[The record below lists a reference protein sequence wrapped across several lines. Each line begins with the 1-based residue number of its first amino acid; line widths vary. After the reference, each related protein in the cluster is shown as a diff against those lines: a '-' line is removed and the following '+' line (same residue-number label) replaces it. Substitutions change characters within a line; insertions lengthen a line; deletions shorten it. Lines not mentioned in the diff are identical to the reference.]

1 VKLFF
6 SFIAGMVVCSLFL
19 FTIRMVLPTQAATD
33 NSGSASENATN
44 GNVVNILTKLIP
56 DIEKIYH
63 ESLTMPFK
71 QAEKKIYDKD
81 IAEYFRALMDK
92 TGLVPSE

>member
-1 VKLFF
+1 
-6 SFIAGMVVCSLFL
+6 MVVCSLFL

-33 NSGSASENATN
+33 NSGSENATS
-44 GNVVNILTKLIP
+44 GNVINSLTKLIP

-81 IAEYFRALMDK
+81 IAEYYRALMDK